1 MDGERDR
8 VGEISELRAGAML
21 NTSVAGSI
29 RESCSLAFW
38 SAKQIRGRTAYRLW
52 YAKHVLRGEP
62 ELRMVPALCD
72 RGRLMLDVGAN
83 RGMYAAAALRF
94 SKGVVAFE
102 PQPHLAALMRKCL
115 PGTVQI
121 VECAVSDAAGVANL
135 SVPIDPRYH
144 AEARILGQNEG
155 RERDARGG
163 VPRQVATVS
172 LDGAVDRP
180 VGLIK
185 IDVEGH
191 EIAVLRGATGIIERF
206 RPNVIIEL
214 EDRHRPGTVD
224 WVWSWFA
231 AKGYEGFRAKNGDL
245 ARVRPQSVSRSPA
258 AGEYAY
264 NFIFLPCERRQPVRS
279 SLYSA
284 LSAAMAL

>member
-1 MDGERDR
+1 
-8 VGEISELRAGAML
+8 ML

-29 RESCSLAFW
+29 RESCALAFW
-38 SAKQIRGRTAYRLW
+38 SAKQVRGRTAYRLW

-72 RGRLMLDVGAN
+72 RDRLTLDVGAN

-115 PGTVQI
+115 PTAVQI
-121 VECAVSDAAGVANL
+121 VECAVSDASGIATL
-135 SVPIDPRYH
+135 FVPLDPRGH
-144 AEARILGQNEG
+144 AEARIVGGSEG
-155 RERDARGG
+155 GERGEHAG
-163 VPRQVATVS
+163 VPRRVPTIS
-172 LDGAVDRP
+172 LDQTVDRP

-191 EIAVLRGATGIIERF
+191 EIAVLRGADGIIGRF

-214 EDRHRPGTVD
+214 EERHQPGTID
-224 WVWSWFA
+224 WVWNWFET
-231 AKGYEGFRAKNGDL
+231 KGYEGFRVKAGGL
-245 ARVRPQSVSRSPA
+245 VHMGPQSVPRSPA
-258 AGEYAY
+258 GEEYIY
-264 NFIFLPCERRQPVRS
+264 NFIFLPRERKRPVRA
-279 SLYSA
+279 SLLSA
-284 LSAAMAL
+284 LSAVMAL